1 MTSQWG
7 GTLAGSECF
16 GPRKIPKASEN
27 LLRIEAAGYGKL
39 TSADSTWSQ
48 FKVAVT
54 EPDGTLS
61 YHTLDA
67 LGITEIDL
75 LGGAI
80 GDLQLHGRARSRWTF
95 KMECA
100 HD

>member
-1 MTSQWG
+1 M
-7 GTLAGSECF
+7 
-16 GPRKIPKASEN
+16 
-27 LLRIEAAGYGKL
+27 RIEAAGYGKL

-75 LGGAI
+75 MGDATDI
-80 GDLQLHGRARSRWTF
+80 GLTDDSVIAGPNSMYRTIPSTSLPLKNAKVTGKRYLTIGKQYR
-95 KMECA
+95 
-100 HD
+100 